1 MRMKVLNA
9 ILAIATLVSCGN
21 TYNITGTSNVSMMDG
36 QKLYLQVPNED
47 DWKNVDINEFYS
59 FPIMRKISLWKD
71 LKALWKLFRYFRRMK
86 FDAVQ

>member
-47 DWKNVDINEFYS
+47 DWKKVDTCDVVHCQLAF
-59 FPIMRKISLWKD
+59 
-71 LKALWKLFRYFRRMK
+71 
-86 FDAVQ
+86 AVRIDSAKWATI